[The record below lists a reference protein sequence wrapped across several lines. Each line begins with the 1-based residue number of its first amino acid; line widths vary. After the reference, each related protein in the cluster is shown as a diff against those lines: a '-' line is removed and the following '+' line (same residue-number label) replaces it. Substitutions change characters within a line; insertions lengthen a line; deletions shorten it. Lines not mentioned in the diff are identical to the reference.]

1 MRPCKANRDAG
12 RSDDQAAEREAS
24 AYVRI
29 VLELVRDASCVPSR
43 GHAVFTRASPR
54 LVDSLEPQ

>member
-1 MRPCKANRDAG
+1 MRPWKANRDAG
-12 RSDDQAAEREAS
+12 RGDQATEREAS

-43 GHAVFTRASPR
+43 GDAVFTRVSPR